1 MHVPLI
7 SALPDDTPLIDLGP
21 LAGFDFKKLGSMR
34 KEGESVV
41 REIVQELLTSFSH
54 LEVAMLPEQPAQQLL
69 VGVSKW
75 CLQSPTRVSPL

>member
-1 MHVPLI
+1 
-7 SALPDDTPLIDLGP
+7 
-21 LAGFDFKKLGSMR
+21 MR

-41 REIVQELLTSFSH
+41 REIVQELLNSFSH

-75 CLQSPTRVSPL
+75 LFLFLTRVSPLRGINCKPTPVSTFANSLLLFLSGL